1 MKPLPTLLSFLPLVA
16 ASGGGGGGG
25 PSHVATEIFSFP
37 PTNPI
42 FIENLF
48 VLPDARLLLTSFV
61 HFGPDTNS
69 PLHVLNPI
77 TSSVSVVT
85 TLPNSTSQTGIAEL
99 SGANRYAV
107 TAGIAGNNFEFV
119 NNTVNVYVVS
129 LGWNASSATVVDTI
143 PVPGAISAN
152 GLVAVG
158 NVVLSADS
166 REGRILRVD
175 TITRTS
181 SVAFADPL
189 LFGDPAN
196 VSGSLGVTGVNGLF
210 LKWHLGHRWVYF
222 TNTAR
227 GIYGRFKVDSLG
239 YKVGSLEVL
248 RTVTS
253 ADPIGFTNSLD
264 DLVVDGDEDG
274 DGDGDGYI
282 AWQDKSLLKVKRYS
296 NGTTAQTVVL
306 GPGGVASGNAGI
318 TLKTPTSVAL
328 GLGGGHIYVGTGG
341 AEAGNLTGGQVVK
354 VTI

>member
-1 MKPLPTLLSFLPLVA
+1 MKPSRFPFALLPLA
-16 ASGGGGGGG
+16 AAARGGSFRGL
-25 PSHVATEIFSFP
+25 SHIATEIFSFP

-69 PLHVLNPI
+69 PLHILNPV

-85 TLPNSTSQTGIAEL
+85 TLPNSTSQTGIAKL
-99 SGANRYAV
+99 SGTNRYAV
-107 TAGIAGNNFEFV
+107 TAGILGDNFEFL

-129 LGWNASSATVVDTI
+129 LGWDASSATVVDTI
-143 PVPGAISAN
+143 PVPGVISAN

-166 REGRILRVD
+166 RGGRILRVD
-175 TITRTS
+175 TVTRTS

-196 VSGSLGVTGVNGLF
+196 VSGSLGITGVNGLF
-210 LKWHLGHRWVYF
+210 LKRHGGQRWVYF
-222 TNTAR
+222 TNSAR
-227 GIYGRFKVDSLG
+227 GVYGRFKVNSLG
-239 YKVGSLEVL
+239 YKVGRMEVL
-248 RTVTS
+248 MTATS
-253 ADPIGFTNSLD
+253 DDPVGFTNSLD
-264 DLVVDGDEDG
+264 DLVVDGDT
-274 DGDGDGYI
+274 DGYI
-282 AWQDKSLLKVKRYS
+282 AWQDRSLLKVKRYN

-306 GPGGVASGNAGI
+306 GPGGVATGNTGI

-328 GLGGGHIYVGTGG
+328 GLDGGHIYVGTGG
-341 AEAGNLTGGQVVK
+341 AVAGNLTGGQVVK

>member
-1 MKPLPTLLSFLPLVA
+1 MKLSPAFFTLLPLA
-16 ASGGGGGGG
+16 AAGGGSYG
-25 PSHVATEIFSFP
+25 PSSHVATEIFSFP

-48 VLPDARLLLTSFV
+48 VLPDARLLLTSYV

-69 PLHVLNPI
+69 PLHVLNPV

-85 TLPNSTSQTGIAEL
+85 TLPNSTSQTGIAQL

-107 TAGIAGNNFEFV
+107 TAGILGDNFEFV
-119 NNTVNVYVVS
+119 NNTISVYVVS
-129 LGWNASSATVVDTI
+129 LEWNALSATVVDTI

-166 REGRILRVD
+166 RGGRILRVD
-175 TITRTS
+175 TVTRTS

-210 LKWHLGHRWVYF
+210 LKWHAGQRWVYF
-222 TNTAR
+222 TNTAK

-239 YKVGSLEVL
+239 HKVGSVEVV
-248 RTVTS
+248 RTVIS

-264 DLVVDGDEDG
+264 DLVVDGDG
-274 DGDGDGYI
+274 HGYI
-282 AWQDKSLLKVKRYS
+282 AWQDQSLLKVKRYG

-306 GPGGVASGNAGI
+306 GPGGMANGNSGI

-328 GLGGGHIYVGTGG
+328 GLGGDHIYVGTGG
-341 AEAGNLTGGQVVK
+341 ADAGNLTGGQVVK

>member
-1 MKPLPTLLSFLPLVA
+1 MKPSPALLALLPLVA
-16 ASGGGGGGG
+16 AGGGSFGGGP

-37 PTNPI
+37 PTNPV
-42 FIENLF
+42 FIENLL

-61 HFGPDTNS
+61 HFGPDTDS
-69 PLHVLNPI
+69 PLYVLNPA
-77 TSSVSVVT
+77 TSSVSAVT
-85 TLPNSTSQTGIAEL
+85 TLPNSTSQTGIAKL
-99 SGANRYAV
+99 SGANQYAV
-107 TAGIAGNNFEFV
+107 TAGILGDNFEFV

-143 PVPGAISAN
+143 PVPGVVSAN

-166 REGRILRVD
+166 RGGRILRVD
-175 TITRTS
+175 TVTRTS

-196 VSGSLGVTGVNGLF
+196 VSGSLGITGVNGLF
-210 LKWHLGHRWVYF
+210 LKWHAGQRWVYF

-227 GIYGRFKVDSLG
+227 GTYGRFKVDSLG
-239 YKVGSLEVL
+239 HKVGSVQVL

-264 DLVVDGDEDG
+264 DLVVDE
-274 DGDGDGYI
+274 DGDGYI
-282 AWQDKSLLKVKRYS
+282 AWQDQTLLKVKRYG

>member
-1 MKPLPTLLSFLPLVA
+1 MKPSLTLFTLVPLVA

-25 PSHVATEIFSFP
+25 SHVATEIFSFP
-37 PTNPI
+37 PTNPV

-61 HFGPDTNS
+61 HFGPDANS
-69 PLHVLNPI
+69 PLHVLNPA

-85 TLPNSTSQTGIAEL
+85 TLPNSTSQTGIAKL

-107 TAGIAGNNFEFV
+107 TAGILGDNFEFV

-143 PVPGAISAN
+143 PLPGAISAN

-166 REGRILRVD
+166 REGRILRVN
-175 TITRTS
+175 TVTRTS

-196 VSGSLGVTGVNGLF
+196 VGGSLGVTGVNGLF
-210 LKWHLGHRWVYF
+210 LKWHSGHRWVYF

-227 GIYGRFKVDSLG
+227 GVYGRFKVNSLG
-239 YKVGSLEVL
+239 YKVGSVEVL

-253 ADPIGFTNSLD
+253 ADPVGFTNSLD
-264 DLVVDGDEDG
+264 DLVVDGDGE
-274 DGDGDGYI
+274 GYI
-282 AWQDKSLLKVKRYS
+282 AWQDQSLLKVKRYS

-306 GPGGVASGNAGI
+306 GPGGIASGNAGI

-328 GLGGGHIYVGTGG
+328 GLGGGHVYVGTGG